1 SIHYECLSS
10 SKNLIQY
17 RRHTVSFL
25 IIPATVFPYSLS
37 SGSPSKYFS
46 IISDFFPKSI
56 LPLCSMFCLSRHS
69 EGFLFFNQNILA
81 VVLGG
86 KYFVVTSLRC
96 FFTPSTSTIY
106 VLTSSYS
113 YPRADL
119 YIAFSTFLSATSF
132 PAFKAS

>member
-1 SIHYECLSS
+1 HCECLSS
-10 SKNLIQY
+10 PRNLIQY

-46 IISDFFPKSI
+46 KISDFFPTSI

-69 EGFLFFNQNILA
+69 ADFLFFSQNICA
-81 VVLGG
+81 VTFGAM
-86 KYFVVTSLRC
+86 C
-96 FFTPSTSTIY
+96 FFVFSMRFFCPFPLSSMY

-113 YPRADL
+113 YP
-119 YIAFSTFLSATSF
+119 
-132 PAFKAS
+132 